1 MPPKPPT
8 SESDI
13 HVNPEEG
20 TSAKQAGDAGAQ
32 AQFGAESKQEEQAPQ
47 PQKREGAIAKDG
59 RKPIETILYEC
70 RRSFYFA
77 FGITAVADLIS
88 VAPMLYMMQVMD
100 RVISARSGITLVS
113 LTVLILALYVFWSAI
128 EWIRSRLMVRLSL
141 RIDWD
146 LSADIFD
153 ASFRR
158 YVGRK
163 NVDVHQLLG
172 DLTNLRQFL
181 TGQGVLTIM
190 DAPFAIVFIVI
201 GGIFHPYLAIFALVS
216 SLLMLVASYL
226 TQKVTTPI
234 LKVANDANAEAARVA
249 SNSLRQAESTV
260 ALGMMGAIRQK
271 WYNQHHRYLQNQVN
285 ASEASGLM
293 GGVSGFLQKSL
304 PSLQMALGA
313 FLAMEG
319 LITGGMVMAASMLIS
334 KAVAPIQKL
343 IGQWKELVAAKQSYE
358 RLNAL
363 LMDDAKR
370 EMQMQLPSVMGS
382 LDVSKATAVP
392 PGHNKP
398 VLIDI
403 DFKVRP
409 GQAVAIVGPSAAGKT
424 CLARLLVG
432 IWKPAKG
439 SVRLD
444 GVELS
449 DWNPDEYG
457 PQIGYVPQEIEF
469 FEGTVAENIAR
480 LGAIDPEKVVQATKL
495 IGMHEIILSFPKGY
509 DTELGETGYA
519 LSGGQRQRLAI
530 ARAFY
535 GIPKYIVM
543 DEPNANLDEV
553 GESALVQ
560 AVAFLKSQG
569 SSIVMTTHRPRLVS
583 VVDSLLVLRNGQ
595 QVGFGPA
602 EDMINAVRN
611 LQVVPPGD
619 GSSPVSADGDEDV
632 VDQALPKEGTND
644 QVAQSADTA
653 PTSSSSGPSS
663 SPNPANPANPAGST
677 S

>member
-1 MPPKPPT
+1 MSEHSNTPPPN
-8 SESDI
+8 E
-13 HVNPEEG
+13 
-20 TSAKQAGDAGAQ
+20 ADAAVQQSGVVT
-32 AQFGAESKQEEQAPQ
+32 G
-47 PQKREGAIAKDG
+47 DG
-59 RKPIETILYEC
+59 RKPIESVLYQC
-70 RRSFYFA
+70 RRTFYFA
-77 FGITAVADLIS
+77 FFITFVADLLSI
-88 VAPMLYMMQVMD
+88 APLLYMMNVFD
-100 RVISARSGITLVS
+100 RVITSRSGITLIS
-113 LTVLILALYVFWSAI
+113 LTLLIVALYVFWSAI
-128 EWIRSRLMVRLSL
+128 EWIRSRLLVRLSL

-163 NVDVHQLLG
+163 NINVHQLLG
-172 DLTNLRQFL
+172 DLTTMRQFL
-181 TGQGVLTIM
+181 TGQGVLSIM
-190 DAPFAIVFIVI
+190 DAPFAIIFIII
-201 GGIFHPYLAIFALVS
+201 GGLFHPYLAIFSVVAVVFMVVVS
-216 SLLMLVASYL
+216 YF
-226 TQKVTTPI
+226 TQKITTPI
-234 LKVANDANAEAARVA
+234 LMVANDANAEASRVA
-249 SNSLRQAESTV
+249 SNSLRQAESTL
-260 ALGMMGAIRQK
+260 ALGMMGAIRQR
-271 WYNQHHRYLQNQVN
+271 WYNHHHKYLQNQVN

-293 GGVSGFLQKSL
+293 GGMSGFLNKAL

-313 FLAMEG
+313 YLAMQG
-319 LITGGMVMAASMLIS
+319 LITGGMVLAATMLIS
-334 KAVAPIQKL
+334 KSVAPIQKL
-343 IGQWKELVAAKQSYE
+343 IANWKEIVSAKQSYD
-358 RLNAL
+358 RLNDL
-363 LMDDAKR
+363 LQEDIKR

-382 LDVSKATAVP
+382 LEVSKASAVP

-398 VLIDI
+398 VLLDI
-403 DFKVRP
+403 DFKVKP

-432 IWKPAKG
+432 VWKPARG

-444 GVELS
+444 AVELS
-449 DWNPDEYG
+449 DWNPDEFG

-480 LGAIDPEKVVQATKL
+480 LGEIDAEKVVQAAKL

-509 DTELGETGYA
+509 DTELGETGFA

-535 GIPKYIVM
+535 GMPKYIVM

-560 AVAFLKSQG
+560 AVGFLKTQG
-569 SSIVMTTHRPRLVS
+569 SAIVMTTHRPRLVS

-611 LQVVPPGD
+611 LQVVTP
-619 GSSPVSADGDEDV
+619 ADGKPDLGAVGEDGALDE
-632 VDQALPKEGTND
+632 ASPKEATNDKPAAAPHAGTN
-644 QVAQSADTA
+644 Q
-653 PTSSSSGPSS
+653 
-663 SPNPANPANPAGST
+663 
-677 S
+677 

>member
-1 MPPKPPT
+1 
-8 SESDI
+8 
-13 HVNPEEG
+13 
-20 TSAKQAGDAGAQ
+20 
-32 AQFGAESKQEEQAPQ
+32 
-47 PQKREGAIAKDG
+47 
-59 RKPIETILYEC
+59 
-70 RRSFYFA
+70 
-77 FGITAVADLIS
+77 
-88 VAPMLYMMQVMD
+88 
-100 RVISARSGITLVS
+100 
-113 LTVLILALYVFWSAI
+113 
-128 EWIRSRLMVRLSL
+128 L

-163 NVDVHQLLG
+163 NVNVHQLLG
-172 DLTNLRQFL
+172 DLTSVRQFL

-190 DAPFAIVFIVI
+190 DAPFAIVFIII
-201 GGIFHPYLAIFALVS
+201 GGLFHPYLALFALVAA
-216 SLLMLVASYL
+216 LLMLVAGYF

-249 SNSLRQAESTV
+249 TNSLRQAEATL
-260 ALGMMGAIRQK
+260 ALGMMGAIRQR
-271 WYNQHHRYLQNQVN
+271 WYNQHHKYLQNQVN

-293 GGVSGFLQKSL
+293 GGFSGYLQKAL
-304 PSLQMALGA
+304 PSLQMALAA

-319 LITGGMVMAASMLIS
+319 LITGGMVMVASMLIAKS
-334 KAVAPIQKL
+334 VAPMQKL
-343 IGQWKELVAAKQSYE
+343 IANWKELVAAKQAYD

-363 LMDDAKR
+363 LEDDAKR
-370 EMQMQLPSVMGS
+370 EMQMQLPAVMGHMA
-382 LDVSKATAVP
+382 VSKASAVP

-398 VLIDI
+398 VLMDI
-403 DFKVRP
+403 DFQVMP
-409 GQAVAIVGPSAAGKT
+409 GQAVAVVGPSAAGKT

-432 IWKPAKG
+432 IWKPARG

-444 GVELS
+444 AVELS
-449 DWNPDEYG
+449 DWNPDEFG

-480 LGAIDPEKVVQATKL
+480 LGEIDPEKVVQAAKL
-495 IGMHEIILSFPKGY
+495 IGMHEIILGFPKGY
-509 DTELGETGYA
+509 DTELGETGFA

-560 AVAFLKSQG
+560 AVSYLKSQG
-569 SSIVMTTHRPRLVS
+569 SAIVMTTHRPRLVS
-583 VVDSLLVLRNGQ
+583 VVDNLLVLRNGR

-611 LQVVPPGD
+611 LQVVNPGEASPMEGVEDD
-619 GSSPVSADGDEDV
+619 GQTAV
-632 VDQALPKEGTND
+632 VAKEATND
-644 QVAQSADTA
+644 APVHAVAEPTLDTPSQESSQEPSHEPSIEKVEESKNRSSDSGHVSNLASDPVEA
-653 PTSSSSGPSS
+653 PSGDSVDLLIDAIHGQDDSHANDAAHREAPSESDKKSS
-663 SPNPANPANPAGST
+663 
-677 S
+677 

>member
-1 MPPKPPT
+1 M
-8 SESDI
+8 SDTT
-13 HVNPEEG
+13 HPSAGPEP
-20 TSAKQAGDAGAQ
+20 Q
-32 AQFGAESKQEEQAPQ
+32 AQNHAP
-47 PQKREGAIAKDG
+47 PQGQRAGAIAGDG
-59 RKPIETILYEC
+59 RKPLQTILLEC
-70 RRSFYFA
+70 RRSFYLVFI
-77 FGITAVADLIS
+77 ITVVADLLS
-88 VAPMLYMMQVMD
+88 LAPLLYMMQVMD
-100 RVISARSGITLVS
+100 RVIGARSGITLVS
-113 LTVLILALYVFWSAI
+113 LTAVIIAFYVFWSAI
-128 EWIRSRLMVRLSL
+128 EWIRSRLLVRLSL

-163 NVDVHQLLG
+163 NVNVHQVLG
-172 DLTNLRQFL
+172 DLTNVRQFL

-190 DAPFAIVFIVI
+190 DAPFAIIFIFV
-201 GGIFHPYLAIFALVS
+201 GGLFHPYLAIFALVMS
-216 SLLMLVASYL
+216 VVYVVLGYL

-234 LKVANDANAEAARVA
+234 LKVANDANTEAARVA
-249 SNSLRQAESTV
+249 TNSLRQAEATL

-271 WYNQHHRYLQNQVN
+271 WYNQHHKYLQNQVN
-285 ASEASGLM
+285 ASEATGLM
-293 GGVSGFLQKSL
+293 GGLSGFLQKSL
-304 PSLQMALGA
+304 GSLQMALAA

-319 LITGGMVMAASMLIS
+319 LITGGMVMAASMLIQ

-343 IGQWKELVAAKQSYE
+343 IGQWKDLVAAKQSYD

-363 LMDDAKR
+363 LQDDAKR
-370 EMQMQLPSVMGS
+370 EMQMQLPAVMGHMV
-382 LDVSKATAVP
+382 VSKASAVP

-398 VLIDI
+398 VLMDI
-403 DFKVRP
+403 DFQVLP

-432 IWKPAKG
+432 IWKPARG

-444 GVELS
+444 AVELS
-449 DWNPDEYG
+449 DWNPDEFG

-480 LGAIDPEKVVQATKL
+480 LGEIDPEKVVQAAKL
-495 IGMHEIILSFPKGY
+495 IGMHEIILGFPKGY
-509 DTELGETGYA
+509 DTELGETGFA

-560 AVAFLKSQG
+560 AVSYLKTQG
-569 SSIVMTTHRPRLVS
+569 SAIIMTTHRPRLVS
-583 VVDSLLVLRNGQ
+583 VVDKLLVLRNGQ

-611 LQVVPPGD
+611 LQVVPPGEEATD
-619 GSSPVSADGDEDV
+619 AGEVADGEIADKTV
-632 VDQALPKEGTND
+632 IKEATHD
-644 QVAQSADTA
+644 A
-653 PTSSSSGPSS
+653 PIDSTEQKDK
-663 SPNPANPANPAGST
+663 AGSGT
-677 S
+677 PPGTALGSPS